1 MGLVFRGVS
10 EGRVVLV
17 ELVVSVVLIE
27 PVVSPVLVE
36 LVDEMEASAGVEMIS
51 VSSSNV
57 PKNSL
62 YN

>member
-1 MGLVFRGVS
+1 MVLVFRGVS

-17 ELVVSVVLIE
+17 ELVVSVVLVKL
-27 PVVSPVLVE
+27 VVSAVLVK
-36 LVDEMEASAGVEMIS
+36 LVDEMQASAGVEMIS
-51 VSSSNV
+51 V

>member
-1 MGLVFRGVS
+1 MVLVFRGVS

-17 ELVVSVVLIE
+17 ELVVSVVL
-27 PVVSPVLVE
+27 VK
-36 LVDEMEASAGVEMIS
+36 LVDEMQASAGVEMIS
-51 VSSSNV
+51 V